1 MLIKW
6 WCPLKHGILSNNWR
20 ERIINFGAMS
30 TGCESHKKEEK
41 QSLTKPP
48 SDGTFVISQDDMSW
62 LKCLLPLNIEE
73 KDVALLT
80 FHELMSALNIDASLK
95 S

>member
-1 MLIKW
+1 
-6 WCPLKHGILSNNWR
+6 
-20 ERIINFGAMS
+20 
-30 TGCESHKKEEK
+30 
-41 QSLTKPP
+41 
-48 SDGTFVISQDDMSW
+48 VISQDDMSW